1 MGNELSKKYPQG
13 DLPADK
19 VINYFLSKYEA
30 LDLGNVGRLAV
41 FLARYSFFGDDV
53 LRESTLKGKG
63 NRPGLNNNVIES
75 LVATVNNQY
84 PFSLMSVNE
93 FCQTVRPK
101 IERALTDFVKPRS
114 KKI

>member
-1 MGNELSKKYPQG
+1 MALGPKADIRHTMGNELSKKYPQG

-53 LRESTLKGKG
+53 LVGSD
-63 NRPGLNNNVIES
+63 S
-75 LVATVNNQY
+75 
-84 PFSLMSVNE
+84 
-93 FCQTVRPK
+93 
-101 IERALTDFVKPRS
+101 
-114 KKI
+114 